1 MVENQASQT
10 FVLVSRS
17 QSANLC
23 QNCATFEQS
32 QNSKTQLDIQLTD
45 KRLEARLKKSY
56 KIIESYLIIFKSNTQ
71 ICLVWLKNFE
81 M

>member
-45 KRLEARLKKSY
+45 KRLEARLKTWADT
-56 KIIESYLIIFKSNTQ
+56 LTGTQ
-71 ICLVWLKNFE
+71 ATLL
-81 M
+81 